1 MNPFVSLLL
10 IALGAVGVIL
20 VVALGCSVL
29 FLAMGKRYS
38 VKQFNMLKDH
48 PEAVT
53 ELEYRDEILAESILE
68 GAEVPPECENR
79 EQVMAI
85 VEDYRAQQE
94 RIREVSRQ
102 QQEKR
107 ARKRQ
112 ILKFLTEKKD
122 KLL

>member
-20 VVALGCSVL
+20 VLALGCSVL

-38 VKQFNMLKDH
+38 VKQFNMLKDR
-48 PEAVT
+48 
-53 ELEYRDEILAESILE
+53 LSQLLGDEILAESILE